1 MKRELI
7 GRLPV
12 IVELNNLTE
21 ENLRDIIINSKDS
34 ELTKILKIFE
44 NAGITCSNVEEVID
58 IIVKDAISR
67 KIGARGIISTITEI
81 FMSIFYDALS
91 NDSSYDELIVGKN
104 ILNDKSDYQLI
115 KNKKLTKRLSSSME
129 NQ

>member
-1 MKRELI
+1 MKRELV

-21 ENLRDIIINSKDS
+21 ENLKDIIINSKDS
-34 ELTKILKIFE
+34 ELVKILKIFE
-44 NAGITCSNVEEVID
+44 TAGITCSNVEEVID

-81 FMSIFYDALS
+81 FMSIFYDVLS
-91 NDSSYDELIVGKN
+91 NASSYDELIVGKN

-115 KNKKLTKRLSSSME
+115 KNKKLTKKII
-129 NQ
+129 